1 MNRGAMD
8 DEEIKNFIT
17 TISEQCVILGQQTI
31 ERRAS
36 VTVLKSLA
44 VSDLNPKDPIDAA
57 TQLRDLEQIVLK
69 SDLETAERQ
78 RAADAIEA
86 VILWKQHG
94 GGKHEAWDL
103 TQGYLQP

>member
-17 TISEQCVILGQQTI
+17 TISEQL
-31 ERRAS
+31 
-36 VTVLKSLA
+36 VL
-44 VSDLNPKDPIDAA
+44 DLNPKDPIDAA
-57 TQLRDLEQIVLK
+57 TQLRNLEQIVLK

-86 VILWKQHG
+86 VKLWKQHG

-103 TQGYLQP
+103 TQGYIQP